1 VPGHPSAPAR
11 SAAQTASQAASAK
24 TAPTA
29 AVHRAVRRGKRTLHG
44 RPPTRAHR
52 IATRLDTAVPGQA
65 IEGRPMGDAG
75 RRRHAARSGGL
86 GSTLRKLS
94 GAALKVVGR
103 FSFPLILALLVIAF
117 LALQDQIDRKDPKL
131 RLAPID
137 TKHDLRSFV

>member
-1 VPGHPSAPAR
+1 V
-11 SAAQTASQAASAK
+11 
-24 TAPTA
+24 
-29 AVHRAVRRGKRTLHG
+29 
-44 RPPTRAHR
+44 
-52 IATRLDTAVPGQA
+52 
-65 IEGRPMGDAG
+65 
-75 RRRHAARSGGL
+75 ARSGGL